1 MSQILSRLFL
11 ITVIA
16 LVATIGQADEP
27 LVWKFKAGE
36 QLNYEMTQKMDTT
49 VAAGPAGNFTTS
61 MSQTMDIVWN
71 VDEVTPEG
79 NAKTRQKIERVRL
92 KMTMPGGQ
100 STEFDSASDDPPQ
113 GIAAMLAPL
122 YKAMTEGEFKVTMTP
137 QGKIIEAEAPEGLAE
152 AMKNIPGAASLGD
165 LSSPE
170 GIKQMLM
177 QGSMT
182 LPEGDLKDGQ
192 TWETKVDIKGP
203 TGQQEVTTTY
213 EYAGTK
219 DVDGTTFEVVKQS
232 PKIKNIADPNAQVQM
247 TVKDQSAEGE
257 VFFDR
262 EKGRMQSSRM
272 QQKMEMEMTVMGNV
286 LTSTIDQTV
295 DMKLKPAGR
304 SFERSSESK

>member
-1 MSQILSRLFL
+1 MS
-11 ITVIA
+11 
-16 LVATIGQADEP
+16 
-27 LVWKFKAGE
+27 
-36 QLNYEMTQKMDTT
+36 QKMDTT

-61 MSQTMDIVWN
+61 MTQTMDIVWN
-71 VDEVTPEG
+71 IDEVTPEG

-100 STEFDSASDDPPQ
+100 VTEFDSGSEDPPQ

-122 YKAMTEGEFKVTMTP
+122 YKAMTEGEFKITMTP
-137 QGKIIEAEAPEGLAE
+137 QGKIIEAEAPEKLAE

-165 LSSPE
+165 LSSPD

-192 TWETKVDIKGP
+192 TWETKIDVKGP
-203 TGQQEVTTTY
+203 AGQQEVITTY

-219 DVDGTTFEVVKQS
+219 EVDGTTFEVVKQS
-232 PKIKNIADPNAQVQM
+232 PIIKSVADPNAQAQM

-257 VFFDR
+257 ILFDR
-262 EKGRMQSSRM
+262 EKGRMQSSHM
-272 QQKMEMEMTVMGNV
+272 TQKMEMEMTVMGNA
-286 LTSTIDQTV
+286 LNTTIDQTV
-295 DMKLKPAGR
+295 DMKLKPAGGG
-304 SFERSSESK
+304 SESGSESR